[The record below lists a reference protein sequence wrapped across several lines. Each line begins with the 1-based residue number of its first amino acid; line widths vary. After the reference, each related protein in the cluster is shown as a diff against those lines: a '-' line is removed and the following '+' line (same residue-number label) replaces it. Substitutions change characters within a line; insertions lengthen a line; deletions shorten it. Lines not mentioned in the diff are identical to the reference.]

1 VQQNACVGGRGLT
14 EVLQV
19 DHIHLADSA
28 HAVARNS
35 SGTRP
40 ESLEVVEADSD
51 RKSNFSH
58 AARPTSAQYVRGAG
72 SVAASGDMADVGVVF
87 ETDGER
93 GEHTLLSAS
102 AKAGV
107 SSVGSDS

>member
-1 VQQNACVGGRGLT
+1 M
-14 EVLQV
+14 

-51 RKSNFSH
+51 RKSQYFSH

>member
-1 VQQNACVGGRGLT
+1 MQA
-14 EVLQV
+14 
-19 DHIHLADSA
+19 DHNYLADSA
-28 HAVARNS
+28 HAAARNS

-51 RKSNFSH
+51 RKSQYFSH

-72 SVAASGDMADVGVVF
+72 SVAASGDVADIGVVF
-87 ETDGER
+87 ET